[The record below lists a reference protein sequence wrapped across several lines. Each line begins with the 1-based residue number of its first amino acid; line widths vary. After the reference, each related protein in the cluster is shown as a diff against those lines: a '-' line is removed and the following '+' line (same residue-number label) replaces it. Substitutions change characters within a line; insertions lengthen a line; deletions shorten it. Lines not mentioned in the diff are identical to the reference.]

1 MSAEIYRRLANE
13 FDFFARNCLKIAPK
27 NVEEGGLIPFHMNY
41 AQRHLHDKIE
51 DQIKRQGMARMI
63 ILKARQ
69 QGISTYIGGRF
80 LHKTLTNK
88 ARRAFIM
95 AHDTEATNNLYNMV
109 RRYYDFLPNDPCIKQ
124 PTRANSAREFDFA
137 ATASGY
143 RIATAGSEGAGV
155 SQTIHYL
162 HASEFALWQNPESH
176 LLGSFQAVPQG
187 GGSEIIIESTAY
199 GVGNKYHE
207 MWEQAERGHGNYE
220 AVFIPWFWSPEYQ
233 MTPPMGWHYEGDNHY
248 NLSQAQLY
256 WREQKI
262 LEMGHEWIFKQAY
275 PASSVEAFQTGTGG
289 FIDPAIVLAATKPK
303 FGVDVSRQPVIIG
316 IDPATDVGNDPD
328 KTAMVVRQ
336 GAKILDIKTFH
347 KYTVDMLLGEVL
359 ALSRKHN
366 PRRLFV
372 DANGFGYALYNA
384 INTHAVF
391 KNGNIVTPIY
401 SGRNALD
408 HARYVN
414 LRTEMWDKMR
424 MWLEEPNTC
433 IPEHTTL
440 MSDLTMLEG
449 GYDGKGKKRLQ
460 SKKDLNI
467 SPDVGDALA
476 FTFAYPVPIDI
487 VDNNSYYSYGNS
499 GSLAPMSPMGW

>member
-1 MSAEIYRRLANE
+1 
-13 FDFFARNCLKIAPK
+13 
-27 NVEEGGLIPFHMNY
+27 
-41 AQRHLHDKIE
+41 
-51 DQIKRQGMARMI
+51 
-63 ILKARQ
+63 
-69 QGISTYIGGRF
+69 
-80 LHKTLTNK
+80 
-88 ARRAFIM
+88 
-95 AHDTEATNNLYNMV
+95 
-109 RRYYDFLPNDPCIKQ
+109 
-124 PTRANSAREFDFA
+124 
-137 ATASGY
+137 
-143 RIATAGSEGAGV
+143 
-155 SQTIHYL
+155 
-162 HASEFALWQNPESH
+162 
-176 LLGSFQAVPQG
+176 
-187 GGSEIIIESTAY
+187 
-199 GVGNKYHE
+199 
-207 MWEQAERGHGNYE
+207 
-220 AVFIPWFWSPEYQ
+220 
-233 MTPPMGWHYEGDNHY
+233 
-248 NLSQAQLY
+248 
-256 WREQKI
+256 
-262 LEMGHEWIFKQAY
+262 
-275 PASSVEAFQTGTGG
+275 
-289 FIDPAIVLAATKPK
+289 
-303 FGVDVSRQPVIIG
+303 
-316 IDPATDVGNDPD
+316 
-328 KTAMVVRQ
+328 
-336 GAKILDIKTFH
+336 
-347 KYTVDMLLGEVL
+347 MLLGEVL